1 MPTEADILVIFG
13 ITGDLAKK
21 MTFEAL
27 YRLESRGELNCRRIL
42 GIARNKWT
50 DDELEGKAR
59 EAIQA
64 KVSDPDEEAMKRLDE
79 RLDYVQGEFDEDDLY
94 AKLAEEM
101 GTYEQAV
108 FYLEVP
114 PSLFGLVVK
123 GLHKAGLTD
132 GAPGGVRKALRA
144 RPRVGAGA
152 QRRDL
157 QGAGTRSSLPDRPLP
172 RQGAGDGHRLSAVRE
187 LDPGTGLEPPVR
199 RLGADHDGRGLRR
212 RRPRELLRRR
222 RRAARRRAEPPP
234 ADARAGRDGAA
245 LGGHRRRRRDP
256 RPPHRPVPGDARG
269 RPDRYFR
276 GQYNGY
282 QHVDGVKL
290 GSDTETFVALRLEV
304 DNWRWTGVPFYIRAG
319 KAMPVEATEIRV
331 VFKRPP
337 RLGIGGRML
346 PDPDELIIRV
356 KPEPGAE
363 LCLIA
368 KKAGE
373 DALHRVHLD
382 LLFDEQDGPQP
393 EPYERLLRDALRGDP
408 QLFPNF
414 DSIDQTWR
422 IVQPLLDNTPQAE
435 PYEPGSWGPEA
446 ASHLL
451 ARPRRLAP
459 HPSAT
464 PDAEIA
470 LLSSNR
476 RRRRSRRRGRRARRR
491 ASPAGGRRRT
501 GAGASAWR
509 SSPRRARRS
518 ARRARRR

>member
-27 YRLESRGELNCRRIL
+27 YRLERRGELNCRRIL
-42 GIARNKWT
+42 GIARNKW
-50 DDELEGKAR
+50 DRDELDGKAR

-79 RLDYVQGEFDEDDLY
+79 RLDYVQGEFDEDALY
-94 AKLAEEM
+94 ASLAEEM

-123 GLHKAGLTD
+123 GLHKAGLTE
-132 GAPGGVRKALRA
+132 GARVVFEKPFGHDRESAQALNAEICAVLGEEQIYRIDHFLGKEPVMDIVYLRFANSILEPVWNRQFVDSVRITMAEDFGVDDRGSFYDAVGALRD
-144 RPRVGAGA
+144 VV
-152 QRRDL
+152 QNHLL
-157 QGAGTRSSLPDRPLP
+157 QMLALVAMEPPSAGTADVDAIRDRRTDLFRAMP
-172 RQGAGDGHRLSAVRE
+172 A
-187 LDPGTGLEPPVR
+187 
-199 RLGADHDGRGLRR
+199 AD
-212 RRPRELLRRR
+212 
-222 RRAARRRAEPPP
+222 
-234 ADARAGRDGAA
+234 
-245 LGGHRRRRRDP
+245 
-256 RPPHRPVPGDARG
+256 
-269 RPDRYFR
+269 PDRYFR
-276 GQYNGY
+276 GQYHGY

-414 DSIDQTWR
+414 DAIDQTWR

-451 ARPRRLAP
+451 AGHGPWR
-459 HPSAT
+459 T
-464 PDAEIA
+464 PWLPAE
-470 LLSSNR
+470 
-476 RRRRSRRRGRRARRR
+476 
-491 ASPAGGRRRT
+491 
-501 GAGASAWR
+501 
-509 SSPRRARRS
+509 
-518 ARRARRR
+518 